1 MPETF
6 FEAAPSPLSTHY
18 SQLFTHKLW
27 PTAPPTLKNT
37 SYTPP
42 FYILSFFT
50 VSYSSYLVSSMCSC
64 SLPSLSFPLLSS
76 PFPLSF
82 AIPLLSPLSS
92 SFSLSLPLTFFSSLF
107 LSLYIPPLFLSF
119 PHVPSTEGNFHVVF
133 PVFLCQ

>member
-42 FYILSFFT
+42 FYILSLSYL
-50 VSYSSYLVSSMCSC
+50 SYSSYLVSSMCSC
-64 SLPSLSFPLLSS
+64 SLPSLLSS
-76 PFPLSF
+76 PFLSF
-82 AIPLLSPLSS
+82 PPLFCYPSP
-92 SFSLSLPLTFFSSLF
+92 FPSLLLF
-107 LSLYIPPLFLSF
+107 LSLPSLNSFLLSIPLLLYTPPFLSF